1 MANKR
6 YALTKGLLRDAGEKR
21 DAREDCQFA
30 IDNPRGL
37 SIRVRGGEVAYYA
50 QARTRVR
57 GVKSTIVKRRL
68 GAVGDFTFAQV
79 KKIAT
84 EAIFAIKNGRNPDA
98 VIETRLMGGD
108 EKSVAVAV
116 DRAEAL
122 KGELWT
128 FETLIT
134 QYAQRTKSSKDGAR
148 NEAPKLRL
156 APSSILELETR
167 LRDRPENAEL
177 KKRYVKELRLED
189 LEEVRDLIEASDSGP
204 SAAAKYVDLAKRVL
218 RWGLKQRRRLTGLE
232 PTATWWEALSHE
244 FEMEDRSGRYLTP
257 AQIGMLIALLEA
269 VRPLGGNTNDAVLGA
284 LQVSWM
290 IPQRS
295 SALVNMR
302 ALSSDR
308 WVPDPAPERAG
319 WQVYMWKPD
328 EVKNKREIKLS
339 IPPIAIEI
347 LERVARYSKEQL
359 GAVSSWA
366 FPQDRKKYLV
376 RAHANNR
383 RNNTVPAYLDK
394 AITPSSLNH
403 ALDALAGRKP
413 GWPDLLTVVGL
424 PNRIGPHDER
434 RSVTS
439 FFENFGEGAYASALL
454 DHRVSGADKM
464 SREVAAITQSVYSAA
479 DRVVFKA
486 EGMLMWMEAVLPAY
500 EAAKTDPR
508 LGKAVELRRL
518 SLANSPSK
526 LRNNGKAA
534 NEHSEGARPFA

>member
-1 MANKR
+1 MASKR
-6 YALTKGLLRDAGEKR
+6 YALTKDLLRDAGEER
-21 DAREDCQFA
+21 DSGRECQFA

-37 SIRVRGGEVAYYA
+37 TVRVRSGEVAYYI
-50 QARTRVR
+50 QARVR
-57 GVKSTIVKRRL
+57 GAKSTVVKRRL

-84 EAIFAIKNGRNPDA
+84 EAIFAVKNGRNPDA

-128 FETLIT
+128 FETMIT

-148 NEAPKLRL
+148 NEATKLRL

-189 LEEVRDLIEASDSGP
+189 LEEVRDLIEASGSGP

-257 AQIGMLIALLEA
+257 AQIGMLVALLEA

-295 SALVNMR
+295 SALVNML
-302 ALSSDR
+302 ALGSDR
-308 WVPDPAPERAG
+308 WVPDPAPERNG
-319 WQVYMWKPD
+319 WRVYTWKPD

-339 IPPIAIEI
+339 IPPIAIDI
-347 LERVARYSKEQL
+347 LERVALYSKGQL
-359 GAVSSWA
+359 GAVSTWA
-366 FPQDRKKYLV
+366 FPQDRNKYLV
-376 RAHANNR
+376 RAYVQKR
-383 RNNTVPAYLDK
+383 RDSAVPAHLDK

-486 EGMLMWMEAVLPAY
+486 EGMLLWMEAVLPAC
-500 EAAKTDPR
+500 EAARKDPR
-508 LGKAVELRRL
+508 LVKAVEMRKRA
-518 SLANSPSK
+518 LAKGSSK
-526 LRNNGKAA
+526 LEKTNGRSKGP
-534 NEHSEGARPFA
+534 SETKFALS